1 MVLSWFRRPASS
13 RPEPETVVIPSPEDV
28 ILKAFPSFA
37 PNSAGSRQARGEITA
52 RTIRRIIPLLQDFA
66 ETATGGLQPVL
77 DIAEFC
83 KTPEDAEA
91 ADALKEMLDRH
102 GSDKATVN
110 NYHHLYGPILRDRDA
125 VGKILEIGLGTNN
138 TDIVSNMGENGR
150 PGASLRAFRDF
161 CPSAMI
167 FGADIDRRILFAEER
182 IETHFVDQ
190 TDTASL
196 DDLSAKLPGDFDLIV
211 DDGLHAPDANL
222 ATLRFAMA
230 KLRIGGWAII
240 EDINPGQTAFWQLVA
255 ALVPP
260 NFEKFLIKSRHS
272 MLFAVRRLR

>member
-1 MVLSWFRRPASS
+1 MVLSWFRRPAAH
-13 RPEPETVVIPSPEDV
+13 RPERGTVVIPSPEDV

-91 ADALKEMLDRH
+91 ADALKETLDRH
-102 GSDKATVN
+102 GSDKATTN
-110 NYHHLYGPILRDRDA
+110 NYHLVYGPILRDRNA

-196 DDLSAKLPGDFDLIV
+196 DELSAILPGDFDLIV

-222 ATLRFAMA
+222 ATLRFSMA

-240 EDINPGQTAFWQLVA
+240 EDINPGQTAFWQVVA
-255 ALVPP
+255 ALVPA
-260 NFEKFLIKSRHS
+260 NFEKFLVKSRHS